1 MKDSFLDYFALKK
14 APFSKDLSKPELF
27 SYPQLDELEEIIQL
41 TVSRRTMGLITS
53 RAGCGKTTA
62 CRAFLS
68 ELPAR
73 QYKVI
78 YLGQHFRSSS
88 LFAQLADELGLRPE
102 MSRNFRSFHISKR
115 LENEVIVGGKEIV
128 LVADEAHLFERSTM
142 EELRML
148 TNSEMDRKSL
158 VSIIM
163 LGQIWMRDRMKY
175 REYEALNQRV
185 SLRYALE
192 GLSEKETAA
201 YVQHHLRLAGS
212 TDDNLYTPD
221 ALKQIFIS
229 SGGILRLINNICLA
243 AMLKVKS
250 LKRKTI
256 DAALVKRVVQ
266 EQEVN

>member
-1 MKDSFLDYFALKK
+1 MKDLFLEYFGLKR
-14 APFSKDLSKPELF
+14 APFSKDLSKQELF
-27 SYPQLDELEEIIQL
+27 NYPQLDELEEIIQL
-41 TVSRRTMGLITS
+41 TVSRRSMGLITS

-68 ELPAR
+68 ELPR

-102 MSRNFRSFHISKR
+102 QTRNYRSFHISRR
-115 LENEVIVGGKEIV
+115 LENEVVVGGKEIV

-163 LGQIWMRDRMKY
+163 LGQIWMRDRMKF

-192 GLSEKETAA
+192 GLSEKETVA
-201 YVQHHLRLAGS
+201 YVQHHLGLAGLTS
-212 TDDNLYTPD
+212 DNLFAPD

-243 AMLKVKS
+243 AMLKAKS
-250 LKRKTI
+250 LKRKVI
-256 DAALVKRVVQ
+256 DAPLIKRVVQ